1 MREILHCDLNSFF
14 ASVECLKNPE
24 LKKVPMAVAGDPKER
39 HGIILAKNEIA
50 KKYGIYTP
58 ETVYSA
64 LKKCPKLVLVKGN
77 YADYRKYS
85 RLVNN
90 IYLKYTDRVEPFGI
104 DESFLDVTSSL
115 KFFNMSSFELANK
128 IREEVKNE
136 IGLTISVGVSFNKS
150 LAKLGSDLK
159 KPDAVSKIGYENFRE
174 IIYPL
179 PVNMLLYVGKSA
191 YNTLKQLGINTIG
204 DLATYNKNRLIKK
217 MGKLGQIIYN
227 YANGIDYEEV
237 RKFDDKTLPKSVS
250 KGITFAKDIENK
262 EVVIKYIKK
271 LSDVV
276 ALGLR
281 KDNLRCTTINI
292 SVKYSDFSVIN
303 RQKKIISTDLFQDIS
318 KGAIELFNINYN
330 GSKIRAITIG
340 VTDLKSNMD
349 EVQLSIFDKQDE
361 ENNIK
366 LEKISRKMDDL
377 KQKYGQDK
385 INFGSII

>member
-1 MREILHCDLNSFF
+1 MRDILHCDLNSFF

-64 LKKCPKLVLVKGN
+64 LKKCPKLVLVKVN
-77 YADYRKYS
+77 YDDYRNCS

-318 KGAIELFNINYN
+318 KAAIELFNLNYN
-330 GSKIRAITIG
+330 GGKVRAITIG

-377 KQKYGQDK
+377 KQIYGEDK